1 MGAGRRSSNMSVERT
16 RRKSIDGRKPAVP
29 NTRCTATFG
38 LAVIVLAIPFLLG
51 SAHAAGAS
59 TPQANGAVDE
69 LRFEVA
75 SIVPHRNS
83 DSAQTGFEENPSF
96 VRMRSLSLRA
106 LIRIAYGV
114 MDSQLVGPSWLDSV
128 AFDVTAKPPPG
139 YQSGQ
144 LPVLLRNLLADRF
157 KLVIHRD
164 TKEVAGFALRLAPRG
179 HRLNEAKGERTFLTG
194 RPGLIAG
201 NSRSIAELVPLLAQM
216 VAAPVSDQ
224 TALPSASRYDLRL
237 EWTPQLL
244 SGGNGTSPEP
254 EVSIF
259 TALREQLGLR
269 LDPVKMAVDVVVVD
283 AAERVPTE
291 N

>member
-1 MGAGRRSSNMSVERT
+1 M
-16 RRKSIDGRKPAVP
+16 
-29 NTRCTATFG
+29 
-38 LAVIVLAIPFLLG
+38 IVLAIPFLPG
-51 SAHAAGAS
+51 SAYAADAS
-59 TPQANGAVDE
+59 TPQANGADEE

-83 DSAQTGFEENPSF
+83 GSAQAGFDENPSI
-96 VRMRSLSLRA
+96 VRMRNLSLRA

-114 MDSQLVGPSWLDSV
+114 MDSQVVGPGWLDSV
-128 AFDVTAKPPPG
+128 AFDVVAKPPSG
-139 YQSGQ
+139 YQSRQ

-157 KLVIHRD
+157 KLAVHRD
-164 TKEVAGFALRLAPRG
+164 TKEVAGFALRLAPGG
-179 HRLNEAKGERTFLTG
+179 HRLSEAKGERTFLTG

-216 VAAPVSDQ
+216 VAAPVSDE
-224 TALPSASRYDLRL
+224 TALPSGSRYDLKL

-244 SGGNGTSPEP
+244 SGGNGASPEP

-269 LDPVKMAVDVVVVD
+269 LDPVKTAVDVVVVD
-283 AAERVPTE
+283 VAERVPTE